1 MEALEK
7 AKKVASILDEKKAEA
22 VSILGI
28 ADKSTLGDYF
38 VIATGKSST
47 QVKALADE
55 VEYQLDQRG
64 IKADHIEG
72 RATGWIILEYKGIVV
87 HIFLPET
94 RTYYNLERLWDDGK
108 KIDVQ
113 ELLATDTKG

>member
-1 MEALEK
+1 MALDTVK
-7 AKKVASILDEKKAEA
+7 TIASILDDKKAIDIQIIRIDEL
-22 VSILGI
+22 SIV
-28 ADKSTLGDYF
+28 ADYF
-38 VIATGKSST
+38 IIASGTSNT
-47 QVKALADE
+47 HVRALADE

-94 RTYYNLERLWDDGK
+94 RNYYNLERLWDDGK